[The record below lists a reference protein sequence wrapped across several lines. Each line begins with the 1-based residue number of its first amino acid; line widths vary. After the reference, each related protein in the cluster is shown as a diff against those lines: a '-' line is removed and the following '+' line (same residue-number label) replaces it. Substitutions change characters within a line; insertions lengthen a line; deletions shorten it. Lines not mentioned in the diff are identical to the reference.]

1 MMMAAQRTTLV
12 MAACMAA
19 LLARPQVGV
28 DKPILLNG
36 SQNTDKQVRGLRDA
50 ASGTDG
56 LNARTLQ
63 AGEYQYAEVQG
74 GSLWEATLTPPLAG
88 LNAGL
93 CLLLRST
100 DANSGPVT
108 LSLNGGA
115 PIGVVN
121 AGGAALQ
128 SGAIAA
134 GETVSVVYDGT
145 AFQLIGARRLD
156 RKPCPSGTVQ
166 VNDLYCIEVQERDTM
181 HYPEAAVACGN
192 ANMSMCSWAQWY
204 YACTQATNLGLQD
217 MIGEWEWTNSAANSD
232 IQARIVGFSSCTQAA
247 VANGWST
254 LPQHY
259 RCCFKR

>member
-1 MMMAAQRTTLV
+1 MVVQRITWV
-12 MAACMAA
+12 WAACLVA
-19 LLARPQVGV
+19 LIARPQVGV
-28 DKPILLNG
+28 DKPVLLNG

-50 ASGTDG
+50 ATSTDAV
-56 LNARTLQ
+56 NARTVQ
-63 AGEYQYAEVQG
+63 AGGYRYTEVQG
-74 GSLWEATLTPPLAG
+74 GSLWQATLTPPLAEVD
-88 LNAGL
+88 AGL

-100 DANSGPVT
+100 DANTGPVT
-108 LSLNGGA
+108 ISLNGDPA
-115 PIGVVN
+115 IPIVN

-128 SGAIAA
+128 PGAIAA

-145 AFQLIGARRLD
+145 VFQLIGARRLD

-254 LPQHY
+254 QPHHY